1 MTFSDAE
8 ETMND
13 SELPDYKEDGID
25 VEMHLA
31 DRYVV
36 LLFIKRPWSNA
47 LYSQIIVMSTDATLE
62 VCRW

>member
-36 LLFIKRPWSNA
+36 LYFIFKHHDCTHLA
-47 LYSQIIVMSTDATLE
+47 CKLLMS
-62 VCRW
+62 